1 MILFI
6 FREGLLDLE
15 GVQCRL
21 RVQVILVLFHQSLH
35 NLGWEI
41 LELRHGYFV
50 EGARDGVFVHLSE
63 SEV

>member
-1 MILFI
+1 MISLYFP
-6 FREGLLDLE
+6 GGPDLE

-21 RVQVILVLFHQSLH
+21 RVQVILGLFHQSLH
-35 NLGWEI
+35 SLGWEI
-41 LELRHGYFV
+41 LELGHGYFV